1 MMPRVSRQ
9 ESGAAVI
16 KHGIYFDFPI
26 DAYFDDPAPVP
37 SLSQSIAKILID
49 RSPRHAW
56 QCHPRLNPNFERDEK
71 TKYDIGNV
79 AHSLLIGR
87 GKNICTIEAENWR
100 TKADQD
106 YRAKCAKDGKLCV
119 LQKHFDR
126 AEEMVAAARTQL
138 DGAGYL
144 TAFRDG
150 YGSGEVMLAWKEGPT
165 WFRSLV
171 DWLPKDRLSSWDYK
185 TTSLSCAPHA
195 IADRPG
201 EMGWDIQ
208 AAFHERGL
216 DVLDPDNAG
225 HRVFYFVAQEDHPP
239 YALSIVE
246 ISESD
251 LTLGRKKINMAID
264 VWRRCM
270 AADCWPG
277 YPPEV
282 VLSRPRGWTETRWL
296 EREAEYAEK
305 VPVNVSLG
313 G

>member
-1 MMPRVSRQ
+1 MK
-9 ESGAAVI
+9 I
-16 KHGIYFDFPI
+16 NHGIHFDFPI

-37 SLSQSIAKILID
+37 SLSQSVAKILID

-56 QCHPRLNPNFERDEK
+56 QAHPRLNPNFERHEP
-71 TKYDIGNV
+71 TKFDVGTI

-87 GKNICTIEAENWR
+87 GKDICTIEVDDWR
-100 TKADQD
+100 TKAAQE
-106 YRAKCAKDGKLCV
+106 YREECARNGKLCV

-126 AEEMVAAARTQL
+126 ATEMVVAARYQL
-138 DGAGYL
+138 IDAGHGH
-144 TAFRDG
+144 AFTPDKG
-150 YGSGEVMLAWKEGPT
+150 DGEVAVFWQEGPT

-171 DWLPKDRLSSWDYK
+171 DWAAKSLTAFYDLK
-185 TTSLSCAPHA
+185 TTGMSCAPHA
-195 IADRPG
+195 IAERPG
-201 EMGWDIQ
+201 ELGWDIQ

-225 HRVFYFVAQEDHPP
+225 RRKFYFVALEDQPP

-246 ISESD
+246 ISEAD
-251 LTLGRKKINMAID
+251 ATMGRKKLAMAVDI
-264 VWRRCM
+264 WQRCM
-270 AADCWPG
+270 AADRWPA

-296 EREAEYAEK
+296 EREAEYSGR
-305 VPVNVSLG
+305 VPINILLG